1 MRTTRQMS
9 VTLPHEMAD
18 LVGSKVASGEYASE
32 SEVIRDG
39 LRALAA
45 RDRAVETFLLERVAP
60 PRTTAFRPTRT
71 ARPHLPTVACS
82 ARLTAQP
89 VKLLGA
95 LRP

>member
-18 LVGSKVASGEYASE
+18 LVRSKVASGEYASE

-45 RDRAVETFLLERVAP
+45 RDRAVEAWLHERVAP
-60 PRTTAFRPTRT
+60 AYDRLQADPDSALTPQRLR
-71 ARPHLPTVACS
+71 
-82 ARLTAQP
+82 ARLAP
-89 VKLLGA
+89 
-95 LRP
+95 LRDR

>member
-18 LVGSKVASGEYASE
+18 LVRSKVASGEYASE

-45 RDRAVETFLLERVAP
+45 RDRAVEAWLLERVAP
-60 PRTTAFRPTRT
+60 AYDRLQADSDSAFTPQQLR
-71 ARPHLPTVACS
+71 
-82 ARLTAQP
+82 ARLAP
-89 VKLLGA
+89 
-95 LRP
+95 LRDR